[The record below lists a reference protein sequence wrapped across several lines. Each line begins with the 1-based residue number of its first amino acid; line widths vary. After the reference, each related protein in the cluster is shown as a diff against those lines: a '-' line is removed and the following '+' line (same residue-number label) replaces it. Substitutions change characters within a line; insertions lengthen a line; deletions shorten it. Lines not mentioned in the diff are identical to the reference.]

1 MEHDI
6 VYKYLICETGLI
18 ETGKR
23 KSALKKIKVS
33 LCRENATDAVTVHV
47 NNQVYE
53 LTTSIDSIIHDTVLS
68 FFRIKLL
75 PRDGR
80 IIGERNFP
88 LTGKC
93 PD

>member
-1 MEHDI
+1 MKQVKEKCI
-6 VYKYLICETGLI
+6 
-18 ETGKR
+18 
-23 KSALKKIKVS
+23 KKIKYRYVGK
-33 LCRENATDAVTVHV
+33 NATDAVTVHV

-68 FFRIKLL
+68 FFRIKLA
-75 PRDGR
+75 RDGR

-93 PD
+93 PIEEDIGVEVSDKDL